1 MDFRFRCICGCGND
15 TFYVDTD
22 TKASAVALKCSCCDK
37 VVANLSS
44 YDFKLGVD
52 KVHEEQD
59 ITTD

>member
-1 MDFRFRCICGCGND
+1 MDFRFRCMCACD
-15 TFYVDTD
+15 CSTFFVEAD
-22 TKASAVALKCSCCDK
+22 TKASTVNLRCQCCDK
-37 VVANLSS
+37 IVANLSF